1 MEGIEIKRFCAA
13 DRDWLVDL
21 HGESYA
27 QDEGFDDT
35 FGPLV
40 AGILDDFIANNDPK
54 REAGWI
60 AWEGTRR
67 LGSIF
72 CVQVRGEQAKLRL
85 FLLTAEARG
94 KGLGRRLL
102 DHNMQFA
109 RDAGYQRMTLW
120 THESH
125 RAAGALYRNT
135 GWDLVSA
142 VPVTSFGQELIEQH
156 WEIAL

>member
-1 MEGIEIKRFCAA
+1 MVA
-13 DRDWLVDL
+13 L
-21 HGESYA
+21 HAESYA
-27 QDEGFDDT
+27 RDEGFDSS

-40 AGILDDFIANNDPK
+40 AGILDDFLAQNDPA

-60 AWEGTRR
+60 AWQGDQR

-72 CVQVRGEQAKLRL
+72 CVRISDEQAKLRL
-85 FLLTAEARG
+85 FILDQAARG

-109 RDAGYQRMTLW
+109 RRAGYQRMTLW

-125 RAAGALYRNT
+125 RAAGALYAGA
-135 GWDLVSA
+135 GWSLVSSL
-142 VPVTSFGQELIEQH
+142 PVTSFGQALIEQH
-156 WEIAL
+156 WEIEL